1 MTTRPGYESA
11 PPGGSGVSSLGD
23 AASKSWVRQIVD
35 VVNGVLGGKM
45 NVVLQITLRAGF
57 ATTIVIDAR
66 IGPFSAL
73 LLQPLTAHAAGALY
87 SATSVLADQTTQ
99 KNGQVTLNHV
109 NDANADKTFNLVI
122 LG

>member
-1 MTTRPGYESA
+1 
-11 PPGGSGVSSLGD
+11 
-23 AASKSWVRQIVD
+23 
-35 VVNGVLGGKM
+35 M

-57 ATTIVIDAR
+57 ATTVITDSR

-87 SATSVLADQTTQ
+87 SATSVLADLTTQ
-99 KNGQVTLNHV
+99 RDGAVTLNHV
-109 NDANADKTFNLVI
+109 NDANTDKTFNLVI